1 MDPISAMALVSSPAG
16 AKGGGAS
23 LPSFDQ
29 QIKSSA
35 SSALDS
41 SGTSYNQSTG
51 DFIVGGGSKNAS
63 LLMFAGLA
71 VLAFFLLKR

>member
-1 MDPISAMALVSSPAG
+1 MSALAPLALLSSPAG

-51 DFIVGGGSKNAS
+51 DFIVGGGSKNGS

-71 VLAFFLLKR
+71 VLAFFLLRR